1 MSDYYVAIS
10 PECDHELCH
19 YGIPGMKWGV
29 RRYQNKDGSLTQAGK
44 KRYSEKNEDLSDL
57 KKLSYSKIRNRI
69 NLVFEKKYRELVQS
83 DSGKKSVSRG
93 KQIATDILENS
104 TKNIGGQLV
113 TYLMGT
119 AVNKMAGKNIVNPK
133 KGQKDK

>member
-1 MSDYYVAIS
+1 MENNTLA
-10 PECDHELCH
+10 H
-19 YGIPGMKWGV
+19 YGVLGMKWGV
-29 RRYQNKDGSLTQAGK
+29 RRYQNKDGSLTKAGK
-44 KRYSEKNEDLSDL
+44 KRYSEKDENSSDL
-57 KKLSYSKIRNRI
+57 KGLSDSEIQSRI
-69 NLVFEKKYRELVQS
+69 NRLTLEKRYRELIQS

>member
-1 MSDYYVAIS
+1 MDSDALA
-10 PECDHELCH
+10 HW
-19 YGIPGMKWGV
+19 GIKGMKWGV

>member
-1 MSDYYVAIS
+1 MDSDVLA
-10 PECDHELCH
+10 HW
-19 YGIPGMKWGV
+19 GIKGMKWGV

-44 KRYSEKNEDLSDL
+44 KRYSEKDEDSSDL
-57 KKLSYSKIRNRI
+57 KGLSDSEIQNRI
-69 NLVFEKKYRELVQS
+69 NRLTLEKRYRELVQS

-93 KQIATDILENS
+93 KQIVKDILESS

-119 AVNKMAGKNIVNPK
+119 AVNKMAKKDIVNPK